1 MLKNQKAHS
10 KALLSR
16 FPLATT
22 YLSVPS
28 VEMMKINFRIRR
40 GVEWNTRN
48 EEGGGV
54 KGKLAFLRDGEEE
67 ALCPENGE
75 TARTDI

>member
-1 MLKNQKAHS
+1 MEA
-10 KALLSR
+10 
-16 FPLATT
+16 
-22 YLSVPS
+22 
-28 VEMMKINFRIRR
+28 
-40 GVEWNTRN
+40 WNTRN

>member
-1 MLKNQKAHS
+1 
-10 KALLSR
+10 
-16 FPLATT
+16 
-22 YLSVPS
+22 
-28 VEMMKINFRIRR
+28 MMKINFRIRR